1 MPEPTDAEL
10 ADYGLRREDY
20 EQDLDV
26 VHFTEEMAISWD
38 LFLAMSTQ
46 WRQGSG
52 GPTGLDYNALP
63 IVMKLYKI
71 DDDEA
76 LFNDLRILEGETLR
90 LFYKK

>member
-10 ADYGLRREDY
+10 MDYGLRREDY
-20 EQDLDV
+20 EEDLDTL
-26 VHFTEEMAISWD
+26 HFTEEMAQSWD
-38 LFLAMSTQ
+38 VFLSMSTQ

-63 IVMKLYKI
+63 IVMKFYKI
-71 DDDEA
+71 ERDEQ
-76 LFNDLRILEGETLR
+76 LLNDLRILEGETLR